1 MVKKLWLPLVALV
14 LVVSILLVSVCE
26 ARAASSPSR
35 AAAGATPG
43 VAAAEALSTITGV
56 AISPLLGVSGVGA
69 WTYFKTPAAQRAD
82 LPWYA
87 QPWFWL
93 PALLLVGAVA
103 AKDVLGAAVPPGLK
117 KPFDVAELFENKLSA
132 LVAAGAFVPLIA
144 TIFSSA
150 ASSGGGPQAG
160 LFGGTMLAAFDASTL
175 YTILLFPFALA
186 AFVVVWIV
194 SHVINVLILISPW
207 GGVDAVLKGFR
218 TFLLGTVAVTG
229 FFSPKVG
236 AIWALIIILLCLPL
250 AGWAFR
256 LATFGTIFG
265 WDFFTLGR
273 KRCRPSAEG
282 NLAFT
287 ARRIDKTPIRSC
299 GKLRLADGKLQFTYR
314 PWLVLAPRTIELP
327 AGAYAVGRGL
337 FYPNFLSVQDEK
349 ARTMLNFPPRYRT
362 HEQELGRLYGAPVQ
376 DVGLLKGFKAAWR
389 WLKEIFGV
397 GKTRVDSA
405 EPVGMVP
412 SHG

>member
-1 MVKKLWLPLVALV
+1 MALV
-14 LVVSILLVSVCE
+14 LITSILLVTVTD
-26 ARAASSPSR
+26 ARAASAPAPG
-35 AAAGATPG
+35 AAAVTPG
-43 VAAAEALSTITGV
+43 VAAAQALSTITGV

-69 WTYFKTPAAQRAD
+69 WTYFKTPPAKRAN

-93 PALLLVGAVA
+93 PALLLVAAVA

-117 KPFDVAELFENKLSA
+117 KPFDVAELFENKISA
-132 LVAAGAFVPLIA
+132 LVAAGAFIPLIA
-144 TIFSSA
+144 TIFSQA
-150 ASSGGGPQAG
+150 ASSSAGPGAG
-160 LFGGTMLAAFDASTL
+160 LFAGTSLAAFDASTL
-175 YTILLFPFALA
+175 YTILLLPFAFA
-186 AFVVVWIV
+186 AFIIVWLV

-207 GGVDAVLKGFR
+207 GGVDAALKGFR

-256 LATFGTIFG
+256 LTTFGAIFG

-273 KRCRPSAEG
+273 KRCQPSAAG

-287 ARRIDKTPIRSC
+287 ARRVDKAPIRSC
-299 GKLRLADGKLQFTYR
+299 GKLRLANGKLEFTYR

-337 FYPNFLSVQDEK
+337 FYPNFLSVQDDQ
-349 ARTMLNFPPRYRT
+349 ARTLLNFPPRYRT

-389 WLKEIFGV
+389 WLKEIFGM
-397 GKTRVDSA
+397 GKTRMESA
-405 EPVGMVP
+405 GPVGMVP